1 MNIKVIKNPIIISII
16 YLLWNSISFL
26 IFFFWIYM
34 KWSSKILLNIYWL
47 LVIWYVIITICFWS
61 SWNFIFSIF
70 LHFFFLYGSFEE
82 YFFHFFILTIDPF
95 PFIFFD
101 LIFLIS
107 TFNLFFL
114 KIIIL
119 INLMFSHFIKLILH

>member
-1 MNIKVIKNPIIISII
+1 MLF
-16 YLLWNSISFL
+16 LLWNSISFL

-34 KWSSKILLNIYWL
+34 KWPSKRLLNLKLL
-47 LVIWYVIITICFWS
+47 LVLLYVIIKICFWS

-70 LHFFFLYGSFEE
+70 LHFFFLYGSFGE
-82 YFFHFFILTIDPF
+82 YFFHFFILTIDSF

-107 TFNLFFL
+107 TFNLFFR

-119 INLMFSHFIKLILH
+119 IHLMFSHFIKLILH